1 MNHRLIDV
9 ALGNS
14 PADLVIKGGKLVNVI
29 TKEIYDTDIAVADG
43 KIAAVGYIQEGAI
56 GPDTKI
62 VDAKGKY
69 MTPGFID
76 AHIHFESSMLTMT
89 EFSKMAIKHGTTGI
103 ASDLMEIAIVAGRE
117 GIEAIFDEVK
127 DLPVKLHYPVPAFM
141 SEEGGLQTIGAALYI
156 EMVEEL
162 ISYPQAV
169 GLAEVLYPPILGHSP
184 ASERM
189 LEAAAKNGKTA
200 EGHAPALFAEK
211 LNAYITTGIR
221 SDHESTSAEEALDKL
236 RRGLRVLIREGC
248 AAADLEALLPML
260 TEHKVDSRHCAMVSD
275 DIDML
280 HMHEKGHLDHK
291 VRMAVNGGVDPIEAI
306 QMVTINPAESL
317 KIDDRCGIIAPGRE
331 ADIVFLNDLAT
342 CDVDTVIS
350 SGKVVVE
357 GGQVVVALEK
367 KDYAPCLLNTV
378 KLDHEITA
386 DELAVKVD
394 PSAATAKVRVIG
406 ANATSL
412 LTDDLEADLE
422 VKDGI
427 VQADVERD
435 ILNIACEERY
445 GKGGS
450 IGRSFIKG
458 FGISKGAIAT
468 SMGHDHHNITVV
480 GSNGEDMATA
490 VNRIQELQGGL
501 VITENG
507 KVKYELPLPICGLVS
522 DKDGVECAAI
532 LKQMQEDLSAKGC
545 QMQSPF
551 MTLAFITLIFIPMYG
566 ITDKGLVD
574 VLQGKLVDPVI
585 SCK

>member
-1 MNHRLIDV
+1 
-9 ALGNS
+9 
-14 PADLVIKGGKLVNVI
+14 
-29 TKEIYDTDIAVADG
+29 
-43 KIAAVGYIQEGAI
+43 
-56 GPDTKI
+56 
-62 VDAKGKY
+62 
-69 MTPGFID
+69 
-76 AHIHFESSMLTMT
+76 
-89 EFSKMAIKHGTTGI
+89 
-103 ASDLMEIAIVAGRE
+103 
-117 GIEAIFDEVK
+117 
-127 DLPVKLHYPVPAFM
+127 
-141 SEEGGLQTIGAALYI
+141 
-156 EMVEEL
+156 
-162 ISYPQAV
+162 
-169 GLAEVLYPPILGHSP
+169 
-184 ASERM
+184 
-189 LEAAAKNGKTA
+189 
-200 EGHAPALFAEK
+200 
-211 LNAYITTGIR
+211 
-221 SDHESTSAEEALDKL
+221 
-236 RRGLRVLIREGC
+236 
-248 AAADLEALLPML
+248 
-260 TEHKVDSRHCAMVSD
+260 
-275 DIDML
+275 
-280 HMHEKGHLDHK
+280 
-291 VRMAVNGGVDPIEAI
+291 
-306 QMVTINPAESL
+306 
-317 KIDDRCGIIAPGRE
+317 
-331 ADIVFLNDLAT
+331 
-342 CDVDTVIS
+342 
-350 SGKVVVE
+350 
-357 GGQVVVALEK
+357 
-367 KDYAPCLLNTV
+367 
-378 KLDHEITA
+378 
-386 DELAVKVD
+386 
-394 PSAATAKVRVIG
+394 VIG

-435 ILNIACEERY
+435 ILNIACVERY

-480 GSNGEDMATA
+480 GSNGEDMAAA

>member
-435 ILNIACEERY
+435 ILNIACVERY

-480 GSNGEDMATA
+480 GSNGEDMAAA

-507 KVKYELPLPICGLVS
+507 KVKY
-522 DKDGVECAAI
+522 
-532 LKQMQEDLSAKGC
+532 
-545 QMQSPF
+545 
-551 MTLAFITLIFIPMYG
+551 AF
-566 ITDKGLVD
+566 
-574 VLQGKLVDPVI
+574 
-585 SCK
+585 

>member
-29 TKEIYDTDIAVADG
+29 TKEIYETDIAVADG
-43 KIAAVGYIQEGAI
+43 KIAAVGFVQEGAI
-56 GPDTKI
+56 GPDTKVI
-62 VDAKGKY
+62 DADGKY

-89 EFSKMAIKHGTTGI
+89 EFSKMAVKHGTTGI
-103 ASDLMEIAIVAGRE
+103 ASDLMEIAIVAGRD
-117 GIEAIFDEVK
+117 GIEAIFEESK

-141 SEEGGLQTIGAALYI
+141 SEEGGLQTIGAALYL

-162 ISYPQAV
+162 IAYPQAI

-184 ASERM
+184 SSERM
-189 LEAAAKNGKTA
+189 LDAAVKYGKTA

-211 LNAYITTGIR
+211 LNAYASTGIR
-221 SDHESTSAEEALDKL
+221 SDHESTSAEEALEKL

-260 TEHKVDSRHCAMVSD
+260 VEHKVDSRHCAMVSD

-291 VRMAVNGGVDPIEAI
+291 VRMAVKGGVDPIEAI

-331 ADIVFLNDLAT
+331 ADIVFLNDLES

-350 SGKVVVE
+350 SGKVVVK
-357 GGQVVVALEK
+357 GGELVCSIEK
-367 KDYAPCLLNTV
+367 KEYAPCLLNTV
-378 KLDHEITA
+378 KLSHEITA
-386 DELAVKVD
+386 EELELKVD
-394 PSAATAKVRVIG
+394 PSATKANVRVIG

-412 LTDDLEADLE
+412 ITDDLEAVLP
-422 VKDGI
+422 VNNGTI
-427 VQADVERD
+427 MPDVERD
-435 ILNIACEERY
+435 ILSIACVERY

-450 IGRSFIKG
+450 IGKSFIKG
-458 FGISKGAIAT
+458 FGFNKGAIAT

-480 GSNGEDMATA
+480 GTNSTDMAVA
-490 VNRIQELQGGL
+490 VNRIQETQGGL
-501 VITENG
+501 VIVEDG
-507 KVKYELPLPICGLVS
+507 KVKYELPLPICGLLS
-522 DKDGVECAAI
+522 DKDGVTCAGI
-532 LKQMQEDLSAKGC
+532 LKEMQADLAEKGC

-574 VLQGKLVDPVI
+574 VIQGKLVDPVLSI
-585 SCK
+585 E